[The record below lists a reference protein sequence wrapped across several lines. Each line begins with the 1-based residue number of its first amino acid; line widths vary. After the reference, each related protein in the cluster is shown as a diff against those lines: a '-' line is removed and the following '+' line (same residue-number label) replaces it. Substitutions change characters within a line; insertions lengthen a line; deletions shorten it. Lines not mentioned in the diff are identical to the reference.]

1 MPARRPVRN
10 DSLTVSTLTLVRH
23 GQAAPFQQE
32 NAALT
37 PTGEAQAEKLA
48 EFWLRNKVRFD
59 EVLCGTLPRQM
70 RTEQV
75 VAARFRAAGQPWP
88 ASQSDGSWNEYDAT
102 GVLRHLV
109 PADPRLSA
117 LAAEFEQ
124 AHSGPDENRRFQHLF
139 EAAMH
144 CWLEGAMETN
154 GVEPWRAFRDRVSGA
169 IRRIME
175 GPSSRR
181 VVVFTSGGPIGFAV
195 HCAIQAPA
203 KSFLDVNWRV
213 RNCSVT
219 EFVFDRRRFT
229 LDSFNCIPHIEAAA
243 LRTYR

>member
-1 MPARRPVRN
+1 M
-10 DSLTVSTLTLVRH
+10 STLTLVRH
-23 GQAAPFQQE
+23 GQAATFQQE

-37 PTGEAQAEKLA
+37 LTGEAQAEKLA
-48 EFWLRNKVRFD
+48 EFWLRNQVCFD

-70 RTEQV
+70 RTEQL
-75 VAARFRAAGQPWP
+75 VAARFRAAGQAWP
-88 ASQSDGSWNEYDAT
+88 DSQPDGSWNEYDAT
-102 GVLRHLV
+102 GVLRNLV

-124 AHSGPDENRRFQHLF
+124 VRSGPDENRRFQHLF

-144 CWLEGAMETN
+144 CWLEGATETN
-154 GVEPWRAFRDRVSGA
+154 GVEPWPAFRDRVSGA

-175 GPSSRR
+175 GPSRRR

-229 LDSFNCIPHIEAAA
+229 LDSFNGIPHIGAAA